1 MNNEPASLQEPSL
14 PPEINLKMALDYLY
28 ARATELGL
36 DQTAHLIGTAA
47 LLVEEESHAGR

>member
-1 MNNEPASLQEPSL
+1 MNNEPASLPEPSL

-36 DQTAHLIGTAA
+36 NETAHLIGTAA
-47 LLVEEESHAGR
+47 MLVEKESHSGR